1 MSKVLSQSPNAIR
14 KRAARPT
21 VAALWKR
28 HIEDSL
34 QLIPLITPLPSHAIE
49 AAIES
54 LTAEKVFTFVGY
66 GVDPKGRGA
75 IRYTNDKRRTGTLVR
90 GKFTDVKFVA
100 LPCAMT
106 KEEILASKFIAQVVP
121 TGAAIAM
128 AA

>member
-14 KRAARPT
+14 KRAARAET
-21 VAALWKR
+21 AALYMELT
-28 HIEDSL
+28 IAE
-34 QLIPLITPLPSHAIE
+34 PVAPAVIE